1 MRPCVVDKA
10 GGSKPV
16 PSRVVRENER
26 MAKSELLLAVNQIA
40 TERNLPREVVVE
52 VLKGALA
59 TVFRRMTETA
69 STQAVEVEIDL
80 ENGQV
85 RIFTQKTVVEEVR
98 DPRVEISLEEA
109 RRIRPDVR
117 VGETLRVDVTPANFA
132 QRIAAQNV
140 RQIILQRI
148 REAER
153 EHLYRYFSEQE
164 GEIVHGVV
172 QAVTP
177 QGATVLL
184 AQGRAEAILP
194 RNQMVPGERL
204 QPHQRI
210 RAYLAEVRQTPRGPQ
225 IILSRTHKNMI
236 RRLLETEVPEI
247 YNGLVEIKAIA
258 REPGQRTKVAV
269 AATQPNIDPVGAC
282 IGQRGMRIQSLVH
295 ELGGEKI
302 DVIEWHPDPTVF
314 IAKAL
319 SPARV
324 LTVHLFEEKRSE
336 RTAQVVVPDDQ
347 LSLAIGREGLNARLA
362 ARLTGWRIDIHSL
375 TEALEQWL
383 PRVEDPELRERMGEA
398 ARLIPAMQEA
408 LARHKAQ
415 PNLTWTAEELRDA
428 RTFLEAAYQAYM
440 ARREAERARRK
451 AQKEA
456 RVEAPPAAEALE
468 PAPVAAEELPEAVAE
483 AAPSPEP
490 EPVAVQAASASEPE
504 PVVLPEPAPDAR
516 EATPE
521 PAEALSVPEALPE
534 PFGVPEP
541 EPGGVEVEVEAEA
554 VLGEDADEDEEEEER
569 RRRKKAGKAKERR
582 RVRYEVDFED
592 ETWLRRMRGG
602 RVRDWLEE

>member
-1 MRPCVVDKA
+1 
-10 GGSKPV
+10 
-16 PSRVVRENER
+16 

-40 TERNLPREVVVE
+40 SERNLPREIVLD

-59 TVFRRMTETA
+59 TVFRRMTDTSNA
-69 STQAVEVEIDL
+69 QAVDVEIDL
-80 ENGQV
+80 ESGQV
-85 RIFTQKTVVEEVR
+85 RVFTQRTVVEEVR
-98 DPRVEISLEEA
+98 DPRAEIALAEA

-117 VGETLRVDVTPANFA
+117 MGDTVRVDVTPANFM
-132 QRIAAQNV
+132 QRVAAQNV

-225 IILSRTHKNMI
+225 IILSRTHKNMV

-302 DVIEWHPDPTVF
+302 DVIEWHPDPAVF

-336 RTAQVVVPDDQ
+336 RTAQVIVPDDQ

-383 PRVEDPELRERMGEA
+383 PRVRDLNLQAWMGEA
-398 ARLIPAMQEA
+398 ARLIPAMEEA
-408 LARHKAQ
+408 LARHKSQ
-415 PNLTWTAEELRDA
+415 PHLPWSADELREA
-428 RTFLEAAYQAYM
+428 RAFLEAAYQAYL
-440 ARREAERARRK
+440 AHREAERARRK
-451 AQKEA
+451 AQKVAATEA
-456 RVEAPPAAEALE
+456 AAAPSEGLE
-468 PAPVAAEELPEAVAE
+468 PAERPPEEEIPVAAAPEGAW
-483 AAPSPEP
+483 S
-490 EPVAVQAASASEPE
+490 
-504 PVVLPEPAPDAR
+504 PAPATSDVPP
-516 EATPE
+516 EATPTPAVLE
-521 PAEALSVPEALPE
+521 PIEGRPEGEGPS
-534 PFGVPEP
+534 
-541 EPGGVEVEVEAEA
+541 EAEA
-554 VLGEDADEDEEEEER
+554 VEALLGPVEIPGETPLPPSEPVPLGVDVDEADEDEDEEEL
-569 RRRKKAGKAKERR
+569 RRRKKAGKPKERR
-582 RVRYEVDFED
+582 RVRYEIDFED

-602 RVRDWLEE
+602 RVQDWLDE

>member
-1 MRPCVVDKA
+1 
-10 GGSKPV
+10 
-16 PSRVVRENER
+16 

-40 TERNLPREVVVE
+40 ADRNLPREIVLE

-59 TVFRRMTETA
+59 TVFRRMA
-69 STQAVEVEIDL
+69 DVGSAQPVDVEIDL
-80 ENGQV
+80 ETGQV
-85 RIFTQKTVVEEVR
+85 RVFLQKTVVEKVE
-98 DPRVEISLEEA
+98 DPRREISLEEA
-109 RRIRPDVR
+109 RRIRPEAR
-117 VGETLRVDVTPANFA
+117 VGETVRVDVTPANFA

-153 EHLYRYFSEQE
+153 DFLYRYFSEQE

-184 AQGRAEAILP
+184 AQGRAEALLP

-225 IILSRTHKNMI
+225 LILSRTHKNMI

-269 AATQPNIDPVGAC
+269 AATQPNIDAVGAC

-302 DVIEWHPDPTVF
+302 DVIEWHPDPAVF

-383 PRVEDPELRERMGEA
+383 QQVEDPELQERMGEA
-398 ARLIPAMQEA
+398 ARLIPAMREA
-408 LARHKAQ
+408 LARHQAQ
-415 PNLTWTAEELRDA
+415 PGLPWSPEELREA
-428 RTFLEAAYQAYM
+428 RAFLEAAYQAYM

-451 AQKEA
+451 AQKAVQVEA
-456 RVEAPPAAEALE
+456 EAPEAPVEAPAAPSEAEPIPAAAA
-468 PAPVAAEELPEAVAE
+468 PAPEPEEAVAPMPSPSEATPEPVAQEAVEEVPGEEAAPEILPEAP
-483 AAPSPEP
+483 APEVPLPLPEP
-490 EPVAVQAASASEPE
+490 EPVAI
-504 PVVLPEPAPDAR
+504 
-516 EATPE
+516 
-521 PAEALSVPEALPE
+521 
-534 PFGVPEP
+534 
-541 EPGGVEVEVEAEA
+541 GG
-554 VLGEDADEDEEEEER
+554 DADEDEEEEEEE
-569 RRRKKAGKAKERR
+569 RRRKKAGKGRERR
-582 RVRYEVDFED
+582 RVRYEIDYED

>member
-1 MRPCVVDKA
+1 
-10 GGSKPV
+10 
-16 PSRVVRENER
+16 

-40 TERNLPREVVVE
+40 ADRNLPREIVLE

-59 TVFRRMTETA
+59 TVFRRMTDVG
-69 STQAVEVEIDL
+69 SGQAVDVEINL
-80 ENGQV
+80 ETGQIRV
-85 RIFTQKTVVEEVR
+85 FLQKTVTRVVG
-98 DPRVEISLEEA
+98 DPRHEISLEEA

-117 VGETLRVDVTPANFA
+117 EGETLRLDVTPANFA

-153 EHLYRYFSEQE
+153 DYLYRYFSEQE

-172 QAVTP
+172 RAVTP

-225 IILSRTHKNMI
+225 LILSRSHKNMI

-269 AATQPNIDPVGAC
+269 AATQPNIDAVGAC
-282 IGQRGMRIQSLVH
+282 VGQRGMRIQSLVH

-302 DVIEWHPDPTVF
+302 DVIEWHPDPAIF

-336 RTAQVVVPDDQ
+336 RTAQVVVSDEQ

-383 PRVEDPELRERMGEA
+383 PRVADPELQDRMGEA
-398 ARLIPAMQEA
+398 VHLIPAMQEA
-408 LARHKAQ
+408 LARHKSQ
-415 PNLTWTAEELRDA
+415 PGLPWSADELRDA
-428 RTFLEAAYQAYM
+428 RTFLEAAYQAHM
-440 ARREAERARRK
+440 ARREAERARRR
-451 AQKEA
+451 AQKA
-456 RVEAPPAAEALE
+456 MRVEAPEIPLEKPEPVPQETELAWAAEEAPVLE
-468 PAPVAAEELPEAVAE
+468 PAATVEL
-483 AAPSPEP
+483 APSIPETAP
-490 EPVAVQAASASEPE
+490 EPVALETVESPLSGETVLEARTEL
-504 PVVLPEPAPDAR
+504 PVPEPAR
-516 EATPE
+516 ESQMEPPIPE
-521 PAEALSVPEALPE
+521 PAQELSEA
-534 PFGVPEP
+534 PFPIFPEP
-541 EPGGVEVEVEAEA
+541 ERVTIQ
-554 VLGEDADEDEEEEER
+554 EDEEEEEAEEEEEEI
-569 RRRKKAGKAKERR
+569 RRRKKAGKGKERR
-582 RVRYEVDFED
+582 RVRYEIDYED

>member
-1 MRPCVVDKA
+1 
-10 GGSKPV
+10 
-16 PSRVVRENER
+16 

-40 TERNLPREVVVE
+40 AERNLPREVVLE

-59 TVFRRMTETA
+59 TVFRRMTDVGG
-69 STQAVEVEIDL
+69 TQAVDVEIDL

-85 RIFTQKTVVEEVR
+85 RIFLQKTVVETVK
-98 DPRVEISLEEA
+98 DPHHEISLEEA

-117 VGETLRVDVTPANFA
+117 VGETIRVDVTPANFA

-153 EHLYRYFSEQE
+153 EYLYRYFSEQE

-225 IILSRTHKNMI
+225 LILSRTHKNMI

-269 AATQPNIDPVGAC
+269 AATQPNIDAVGAC
-282 IGQRGMRIQSLVH
+282 IGQRGMRIQNLVH

-302 DVIEWHPDPTVF
+302 DVIEWHPDPAIF

-383 PRVEDPELRERMGEA
+383 PRVQDSELQERMGEA

-408 LARHKAQ
+408 LARHKSQ
-415 PNLTWTAEELRDA
+415 PGLPWSADELRDA

-451 AQKEA
+451 AQKAA
-456 RVEAPPAAEALE
+456 RVEAPEIPVEPPE
-468 PAPVAAEELPEAVAE
+468 PAPPVTEPTPAVEEVPAPEPVAAVEPAPSISAAVLEPVASEAVEMESPRGGEPHQEVQAPVEAPLPEPTREPLEV
-483 AAPSPEP
+483 PLPIPEP
-490 EPVAVQAASASEPE
+490 EPV
-504 PVVLPEPAPDAR
+504 
-516 EATPE
+516 
-521 PAEALSVPEALPE
+521 
-534 PFGVPEP
+534 GI
-541 EPGGVEVEVEAEA
+541 
-554 VLGEDADEDEEEEER
+554 GETEDEDEEEEEEEEEL
-569 RRRKKAGKAKERR
+569 RRRKKAGKGKERR
-582 RVRYEVDFED
+582 RVRYEIDYED

>member
-1 MRPCVVDKA
+1 
-10 GGSKPV
+10 
-16 PSRVVRENER
+16 

-40 TERNLPREVVVE
+40 ADRNLPREIVLE

-59 TVFRRMTETA
+59 TVFRRMTDVG
-69 STQAVEVEIDL
+69 STQAVDVEIDL
-80 ENGQV
+80 ETGQIRV
-85 RIFTQKTVVEEVR
+85 FLQKTVVERVE
-98 DPRVEISLEEA
+98 DPRHEISLEEA
-109 RRIRPDVR
+109 RRIRPDIR
-117 VGETLRVDVTPANFA
+117 VGEIIRLDVTPANFA

-140 RQIILQRI
+140 RQIVLQRI

-153 EHLYRYFSEQE
+153 DYLYRYFSEQE

-225 IILSRTHKNMI
+225 LILSRSHKNLI

-269 AATQPNIDPVGAC
+269 AATQPNIDAVGAC
-282 IGQRGMRIQSLVH
+282 IGQRGMRIQNLVH

-302 DVIEWHPDPTVF
+302 DVIEWHPDPAIF

-383 PRVEDPELRERMGEA
+383 PRVADPELQERMGEA

-408 LARHKAQ
+408 LARHKSQ
-415 PNLTWTAEELRDA
+415 PGLPWSADELRDA

-440 ARREAERARRK
+440 ARREAERARRR
-451 AQKEA
+451 AQKA
-456 RVEAPPAAEALE
+456 IRVEAPEIPVEKPEPVPQETELAWAAEEAPVLE
-468 PAPVAAEELPEAVAE
+468 PAATVEP
-483 AAPSPEP
+483 APSIPETAP
-490 EPVAVQAASASEPE
+490 EPVALETVESPLSGETVLEARTEL
-504 PVVLPEPAPDAR
+504 PVPEPAR
-516 EATPE
+516 ESQMEPPIPE
-521 PAEALSVPEALPE
+521 PAQELSEA
-534 PFGVPEP
+534 PFPIFPEP
-541 EPGGVEVEVEAEA
+541 ERVTIQ
-554 VLGEDADEDEEEEER
+554 EDEEEEEAEEEEEEI
-569 RRRKKAGKAKERR
+569 RRRKKAGKGKERR
-582 RVRYEVDFED
+582 RVRYEIDYED

>member
-1 MRPCVVDKA
+1 
-10 GGSKPV
+10 
-16 PSRVVRENER
+16 

-40 TERNLPREVVVE
+40 ADRNLPREVVLE

-59 TVFRRMTETA
+59 TVFRRMTDMGSA
-69 STQAVEVEIDL
+69 QAVDVEIDL

-85 RIFTQKTVVEEVR
+85 RVFLQKTVVEAVK
-98 DPRVEISLEEA
+98 DPRHEISLEEA
-109 RRIRPDVR
+109 RRIRPDIR
-117 VGETLRVDVTPANFA
+117 VGETIRVDVTPANFA

-153 EHLYRYFSEQE
+153 EYLYRYFSEQE

-225 IILSRTHKNMI
+225 LILSRTHKNLI

-269 AATQPNIDPVGAC
+269 AATQPNIDAVGAC
-282 IGQRGMRIQSLVH
+282 VGQRGMRIQNLVH

-302 DVIEWHPDPTVF
+302 DVIEWHPDPAIF

-383 PRVEDPELRERMGEA
+383 PRVEDPELQERMGEA
-398 ARLIPAMQEA
+398 ARLIPAMREA
-408 LARHKAQ
+408 LARHKSQ
-415 PNLTWTAEELRDA
+415 PGLPWSADELREA

-451 AQKEA
+451 AQKAA
-456 RVEAPPAAEALE
+456 RAEAPEIPLEKPE
-468 PAPVAAEELPEAVAE
+468 PAPQEAEPTQAVEEVPA
-483 AAPSPEP
+483 P
-490 EPVAVQAASASEPE
+490 EPVAAVASAPSISEVVLEPVALEAAETEIPGSEEPHPETPAPIEAPPPE
-504 PVVLPEPAPDAR
+504 PTLEALEVPLPIPEPIGIK
-516 EATPE
+516 ET
-521 PAEALSVPEALPE
+521 
-534 PFGVPEP
+534 
-541 EPGGVEVEVEAEA
+541 
-554 VLGEDADEDEEEEER
+554 EDEEDEEEEEL
-569 RRRKKAGKAKERR
+569 RRRKKAGKGKERR
-582 RVRYEVDFED
+582 RVRYEIDYED

>member
-1 MRPCVVDKA
+1 
-10 GGSKPV
+10 
-16 PSRVVRENER
+16 

-69 STQAVEVEIDL
+69 TTQAVEVEIDL

-85 RIFTQKTVVEEVR
+85 RIFTPKVVVVEVR
-98 DPRVEISLEEA
+98 DSRVEISLEEA
-109 RRIRPDVR
+109 RRIRLDVR
-117 VGETLRVDVTPANFA
+117 MGETLRVDVTPANFA

-164 GEIVHGVV
+164 GEIVHGAV

-177 QGATVLL
+177 HGATVLL

-225 IILSRTHKNMI
+225 IILSRAHKNMI

-247 YNGLVEIKAIA
+247 HNGLVEIRAIA

-302 DVIEWHPDPTVF
+302 DVIEWHPDPAVF

-324 LTVHLFEEKRSE
+324 LTVHLFDEKRSE

-375 TEALEQWL
+375 AEALEQWL

-398 ARLIPAMQEA
+398 ARLIPAMREA

-415 PNLTWTAEELRDA
+415 PGLTWTADELRDA
-428 RTFLEAAYQAYM
+428 RAFLEAAYQAYV
-440 ARREAERARRK
+440 ARREAERARRR

-456 RVEAPPAAEALE
+456 RVEAPPAAEAPQPP
-468 PAPVAAEELPEAVAE
+468 PAAVEELPEAVPAPEPEAVTVE
-483 AAPSPEP
+483 AASALEPEPVTRSEPVPDARETIPEPAEVLSVLETLP
-490 EPVAVQAASASEPE
+490 EPVAVHEPE
-504 PVVLPEPAPDAR
+504 P
-516 EATPE
+516 
-521 PAEALSVPEALPE
+521 S
-534 PFGVPEP
+534 
-541 EPGGVEVEVEAEA
+541 EVEEGIEMEVALEE
-554 VLGEDADEDEEEEER
+554 LEEDEDEEER
-569 RRRKKAGKAKERR
+569 RRRKKAGRAKERR

-592 ETWLRRMRGG
+592 EAWLRRMRGG

>member
-1 MRPCVVDKA
+1 
-10 GGSKPV
+10 
-16 PSRVVRENER
+16 

-383 PRVEDPELRERMGEA
+383 PRVEGPELRERMGEA

-468 PAPVAAEELPEAVAE
+468 PAPAAAEELPEAVAE

>member
-1 MRPCVVDKA
+1 
-10 GGSKPV
+10 
-16 PSRVVRENER
+16 

-383 PRVEDPELRERMGEA
+383 PRVEGPELRERMGEA

-468 PAPVAAEELPEAVAE
+468 PAPVATEELPEAVAE

>member
-1 MRPCVVDKA
+1 
-10 GGSKPV
+10 
-16 PSRVVRENER
+16 

-40 TERNLPREVVVE
+40 SERNLPREIVLD

-59 TVFRRMTETA
+59 TVFRRMTDTSNA
-69 STQAVEVEIDL
+69 QAVDVEIDL
-80 ENGQV
+80 ESGRV
-85 RIFTQKTVVEEVR
+85 RVFTQKTVVEEVR
-98 DPRVEISLEEA
+98 DPRAEIALAEA

-117 VGETLRVDVTPANFA
+117 VGDTLRVDVTPANFM
-132 QRIAAQNV
+132 QRVAAQNV

-194 RNQMVPGERL
+194 RTQMVPGERL

-225 IILSRTHKNMI
+225 IILSRTHKNMV

-269 AATQPNIDPVGAC
+269 VATQPNIDPVGAC

-302 DVIEWHPDPTVF
+302 DVIEWHPDPAVF

-336 RTAQVVVPDDQ
+336 RTAQVIVPDDQ

-383 PRVEDPELRERMGEA
+383 PRVRDLNLQAWMGEA
-398 ARLIPAMQEA
+398 ARLIPAMEEA
-408 LARHKAQ
+408 LARHKSQ
-415 PNLTWTAEELRDA
+415 PHLPWSADELRDA
-428 RTFLEAAYQAYM
+428 RAFLEAAYQAYL
-440 ARREAERARRK
+440 AHREAERARR
-451 AQKEA
+451 
-456 RVEAPPAAEALE
+456 
-468 PAPVAAEELPEAVAE
+468 
-483 AAPSPEP
+483 
-490 EPVAVQAASASEPE
+490 
-504 PVVLPEPAPDAR
+504 
-516 EATPE
+516 
-521 PAEALSVPEALPE
+521 
-534 PFGVPEP
+534 
-541 EPGGVEVEVEAEA
+541 
-554 VLGEDADEDEEEEER
+554 
-569 RRRKKAGKAKERR
+569 
-582 RVRYEVDFED
+582 
-592 ETWLRRMRGG
+592 
-602 RVRDWLEE
+602 

>member
-1 MRPCVVDKA
+1 
-10 GGSKPV
+10 
-16 PSRVVRENER
+16 

-40 TERNLPREVVVE
+40 AERNLPREVVLE
-52 VLKGALA
+52 VLKGAMA
-59 TVFRRMTETA
+59 TVFRRMTDVG
-69 STQAVEVEIDL
+69 STQAVDVEIDL

-85 RIFTQKTVVEEVR
+85 RIFLQKTVVETVE
-98 DPRVEISLEEA
+98 DPRREISLEEA

-117 VGETLRVDVTPANFA
+117 VGETIRVDVTPANFA

-153 EHLYRYFSEQE
+153 EFLYRYFSEQE

-225 IILSRTHKNMI
+225 LILSRTHKNLI

-269 AATQPNIDPVGAC
+269 AATQPNIDAVGAC

-302 DVIEWHPDPTVF
+302 DVIEWHPDPAIF

-383 PRVEDPELRERMGEA
+383 PRVEDAELRERMGEA

-408 LARHKAQ
+408 LARHKSQ
-415 PNLTWTAEELRDA
+415 PGLPWSADELRDA

-451 AQKEA
+451 AQKAA
-456 RVEAPPAAEALE
+456 RVEAPEIPVEKPEPVLSEAEPAEGATRRVALPEPVAAAE
-468 PAPVAAEELPEAVAE
+468 PAPSLSEAVQEPVAPEDVEVESSLGGEAPQEAPAPVEAPLPEPTLEPVE
-483 AAPSPEP
+483 VPLPIPEP
-490 EPVAVQAASASEPE
+490 EPV
-504 PVVLPEPAPDAR
+504 
-516 EATPE
+516 
-521 PAEALSVPEALPE
+521 
-534 PFGVPEP
+534 GI
-541 EPGGVEVEVEAEA
+541 
-554 VLGEDADEDEEEEER
+554 GETEDEGDEDEEEEEL
-569 RRRKKAGKAKERR
+569 RRRKKAGKGKERR
-582 RVRYEVDFED
+582 RVRYEVDYED

>member
-1 MRPCVVDKA
+1 
-10 GGSKPV
+10 
-16 PSRVVRENER
+16 

-59 TVFRRMTETA
+59 TVFRRMMETA

-324 LTVHLFEEKRSE
+324 LMVHLFEEKRSE

-468 PAPVAAEELPEAVAE
+468 PAPAAAEELPEAVAE

-554 VLGEDADEDEEEEER
+554 VLGEDADEDEEEEVEER

>member
-1 MRPCVVDKA
+1 
-10 GGSKPV
+10 
-16 PSRVVRENER
+16 

-324 LTVHLFEEKRSE
+324 LMVHLFEEKRSE

-468 PAPVAAEELPEAVAE
+468 PAPAAAEELPEAVAE

>member
-1 MRPCVVDKA
+1 
-10 GGSKPV
+10 
-16 PSRVVRENER
+16 

-40 TERNLPREVVVE
+40 SERNLPREIVLD

-59 TVFRRMTETA
+59 TVFRRMTDTSNA
-69 STQAVEVEIDL
+69 QAVDVEIDL
-80 ENGQV
+80 ESGQV
-85 RIFTQKTVVEEVR
+85 RVFTQKTVVEEVR
-98 DPRVEISLEEA
+98 DPRAEIALAEA

-117 VGETLRVDVTPANFA
+117 MGDTVRVDVTPANFM
-132 QRIAAQNV
+132 QRVAAQNV

-225 IILSRTHKNMI
+225 IILSRTHKNMV

-302 DVIEWHPDPTVF
+302 DVIEWHPDPAVF

-336 RTAQVVVPDDQ
+336 RTAQVIVPDDQ

-383 PRVEDPELRERMGEA
+383 PRVRDLNLQAWMGEA
-398 ARLIPAMQEA
+398 ARLIPAMEEA
-408 LARHKAQ
+408 LARHKSQ
-415 PNLTWTAEELRDA
+415 PHLPWSADELREA
-428 RTFLEAAYQAYM
+428 RAFLEAAYQAYL
-440 ARREAERARRK
+440 AHREAERARRK
-451 AQKEA
+451 AQKVAATEA
-456 RVEAPPAAEALE
+456 AAAPSEGLE
-468 PAPVAAEELPEAVAE
+468 PAERPPEEEIPVAAAPEGAW
-483 AAPSPEP
+483 S
-490 EPVAVQAASASEPE
+490 
-504 PVVLPEPAPDAR
+504 PAPATSDVPP
-516 EATPE
+516 EATPTPAVLE
-521 PAEALSVPEALPE
+521 PIEGRPEGEGPS
-534 PFGVPEP
+534 
-541 EPGGVEVEVEAEA
+541 EAEA
-554 VLGEDADEDEEEEER
+554 VEALLGPVEIPGETPLPPSEPVPLGVDVDEADEDEDEEEL
-569 RRRKKAGKAKERR
+569 RRRKKAGKPKERR
-582 RVRYEVDFED
+582 RVRYEIDFED

-602 RVRDWLEE
+602 RVQDWLDE

>member
-1 MRPCVVDKA
+1 
-10 GGSKPV
+10 
-16 PSRVVRENER
+16 

-40 TERNLPREVVVE
+40 ADRNLPREVVLE

-59 TVFRRMTETA
+59 TVFRRMTDVGNA
-69 STQAVEVEIDL
+69 QAVDVDIDL
-80 ENGQV
+80 ETGQIRV
-85 RIFTQKTVVEEVR
+85 FLQKTVVETVE
-98 DPRVEISLEEA
+98 DPRHEISLEEA

-117 VGETLRVDVTPANFA
+117 VGETVRVDVTPANFA

-140 RQIILQRI
+140 RQIVMQRI

-153 EHLYRYFSEQE
+153 DYLYRYFSEQE

-225 IILSRTHKNMI
+225 LILSRTHKNLI

-269 AATQPNIDPVGAC
+269 AATQPNIDAVGAC
-282 IGQRGMRIQSLVH
+282 IGQRGMRIQNLVH

-302 DVIEWHPDPTVF
+302 DVIEWHPDPAVF

-383 PRVEDPELRERMGEA
+383 PRVEDPELQERMGEA
-398 ARLIPAMQEA
+398 VRLIPAMREA

-415 PNLTWTAEELRDA
+415 PGLPWSAEELRDA
-428 RTFLEAAYQAYM
+428 RAFLEAAYQAFM

-451 AQKEA
+451 AQKARLEA
-456 RVEAPPAAEALE
+456 PEAVEAVEVAEPEAVPAEAEPAPAEKEAPALE
-468 PAPVAAEELPEAVAE
+468 PALAASEAAGEAAVEAAAPVAPEEIPVPEPAQEAVEPALSMPE
-483 AAPSPEP
+483 PVAVEP
-490 EPVAVQAASASEPE
+490 EPVAVEGDE
-504 PVVLPEPAPDAR
+504 
-516 EATPE
+516 
-521 PAEALSVPEALPE
+521 
-534 PFGVPEP
+534 
-541 EPGGVEVEVEAEA
+541 
-554 VLGEDADEDEEEEER
+554 EDEEEEEL
-569 RRRKKAGKAKERR
+569 RRRKKAGKGKERR
-582 RVRYEVDFED
+582 RVRYEIDYED

>member
-1 MRPCVVDKA
+1 
-10 GGSKPV
+10 
-16 PSRVVRENER
+16 

-225 IILSRTHKNMI
+225 IILSRT
-236 RRLLETEVPEI
+236 T
-247 YNGLVEIKAIA
+247 
-258 REPGQRTKVAV
+258 RT
-269 AATQPNIDPVGAC
+269 
-282 IGQRGMRIQSLVH
+282 
-295 ELGGEKI
+295 
-302 DVIEWHPDPTVF
+302 
-314 IAKAL
+314 
-319 SPARV
+319 
-324 LTVHLFEEKRSE
+324 
-336 RTAQVVVPDDQ
+336 
-347 LSLAIGREGLNARLA
+347 
-362 ARLTGWRIDIHSL
+362 
-375 TEALEQWL
+375 
-383 PRVEDPELRERMGEA
+383 
-398 ARLIPAMQEA
+398 
-408 LARHKAQ
+408 
-415 PNLTWTAEELRDA
+415 
-428 RTFLEAAYQAYM
+428 
-440 ARREAERARRK
+440 
-451 AQKEA
+451 
-456 RVEAPPAAEALE
+456 
-468 PAPVAAEELPEAVAE
+468 
-483 AAPSPEP
+483 
-490 EPVAVQAASASEPE
+490 
-504 PVVLPEPAPDAR
+504 
-516 EATPE
+516 
-521 PAEALSVPEALPE
+521 
-534 PFGVPEP
+534 
-541 EPGGVEVEVEAEA
+541 
-554 VLGEDADEDEEEEER
+554 
-569 RRRKKAGKAKERR
+569 
-582 RVRYEVDFED
+582 
-592 ETWLRRMRGG
+592 
-602 RVRDWLEE
+602 

>member
-1 MRPCVVDKA
+1 
-10 GGSKPV
+10 
-16 PSRVVRENER
+16 

-40 TERNLPREVVVE
+40 ADRNLPREIVLE

-59 TVFRRMTETA
+59 TVFRRMTDVG
-69 STQAVEVEIDL
+69 STQAVDVEIDL
-80 ENGQV
+80 ETGQIRV
-85 RIFTQKTVVEEVR
+85 FLQKTVVERVE
-98 DPRVEISLEEA
+98 DPRHEISLEEA
-109 RRIRPDVR
+109 RRIRPDIR
-117 VGETLRVDVTPANFA
+117 VGEIIRLDVTPANFA

-140 RQIILQRI
+140 RQIVLQRI

-153 EHLYRYFSEQE
+153 DYLYRYFSEQE

-225 IILSRTHKNMI
+225 LILSRSHKNLI

-269 AATQPNIDPVGAC
+269 AATQPNIDAVGAC
-282 IGQRGMRIQSLVH
+282 IGQRGMRIQNLVH

-302 DVIEWHPDPTVF
+302 DVIEWHPDPAIF

-383 PRVEDPELRERMGEA
+383 PRVADPELQERMGEA

-408 LARHKAQ
+408 LARHKSQ
-415 PNLTWTAEELRDA
+415 PGLPWSADELRDA

-440 ARREAERARRK
+440 ARREAERARRR
-451 AQKEA
+451 AQKA
-456 RVEAPPAAEALE
+456 IRVEAPEIPLEKPEPVPQETELAWAAEEAPVLE
-468 PAPVAAEELPEAVAE
+468 PAATVEL
-483 AAPSPEP
+483 APSIPETAP
-490 EPVAVQAASASEPE
+490 EPVALETVESPLSGETVLEARTEL
-504 PVVLPEPAPDAR
+504 PVPEPAR
-516 EATPE
+516 ESQMEPPIPE
-521 PAEALSVPEALPE
+521 PAQELSEA
-534 PFGVPEP
+534 PFPIFPEP
-541 EPGGVEVEVEAEA
+541 ERVTIQ
-554 VLGEDADEDEEEEER
+554 EDEEEEEAEEEEEEI
-569 RRRKKAGKAKERR
+569 RRRKKAGKGKERR
-582 RVRYEVDFED
+582 RVRYEIDYED

>member
-1 MRPCVVDKA
+1 MP
-10 GGSKPV
+10 
-16 PSRVVRENER
+16 
-26 MAKSELLLAVNQIA
+26 KSELLLAVNQIA
-40 TERNLPREVVVE
+40 ADRNLPREIVLD

-59 TVFRRMTETA
+59 TVFRRMTETGSA
-69 STQAVEVEIDL
+69 QPVDVEIDL
-80 ENGQV
+80 DTGQI
-85 RIFTQKTVVEEVR
+85 RIFMEKTVVEKVA
-98 DPRVEISLEEA
+98 DPRHEISLEEA

-117 VGETLRVDVTPANFA
+117 VGETIRVDVTPANFA

-153 EHLYRYFSEQE
+153 EYLYRYFSEQE

-225 IILSRTHKNMI
+225 LILSRTHKNMI

-269 AATQPNIDPVGAC
+269 AATQPNIDAVGAC
-282 IGQRGMRIQSLVH
+282 VGQRGMRIQNLVH

-302 DVIEWHPDPTVF
+302 DVIEWHPDPAVF

-383 PRVEDPELRERMGEA
+383 PRVEDPELQALMGEA
-398 ARLIPAMQEA
+398 ARLIPVMREA
-408 LARHKAQ
+408 LARHQNQ
-415 PNLTWTAEELRDA
+415 PGLPWSADELRDA
-428 RTFLEAAYQAYM
+428 RAFLEAAYQAYM

-451 AQKEA
+451 AQKEKAAQVESPVVPAEKPEPVSQEAQPVQVMEEEPEEA
-456 RVEAPPAAEALE
+456 RM
-468 PAPVAAEELPEAVAE
+468 AV
-483 AAPSPEP
+483 P
-490 EPVAVQAASASEPE
+490 EPVAMVEPPTSMPEAAPEAAERPTDEEAALSAPAEPTPVEAPVPEFAPELPESAFPIPE
-504 PVVLPEPAPDAR
+504 PVGIE
-516 EATPE
+516 
-521 PAEALSVPEALPE
+521 
-534 PFGVPEP
+534 
-541 EPGGVEVEVEAEA
+541 
-554 VLGEDADEDEEEEER
+554 EDEEDEDEEDEEEL

-582 RVRYEVDFED
+582 RVRYEIDYED

>member
-1 MRPCVVDKA
+1 
-10 GGSKPV
+10 
-16 PSRVVRENER
+16 

-40 TERNLPREVVVE
+40 AERNLPREVVLE
-52 VLKGALA
+52 VLKGAMA
-59 TVFRRMTETA
+59 TVFRRMTDVG
-69 STQAVEVEIDL
+69 STQAVDVEIDL

-85 RIFTQKTVVEEVR
+85 RIFLQKTVVETVE
-98 DPRVEISLEEA
+98 DPRREISLEEA

-117 VGETLRVDVTPANFA
+117 VGETIRVDVTPANFA

-153 EHLYRYFSEQE
+153 EFLYRYFSEQE

-225 IILSRTHKNMI
+225 LILSRTHKNLI

-269 AATQPNIDPVGAC
+269 AATQPNIDAVGAC

-302 DVIEWHPDPTVF
+302 DVIEWHPDPAIF

-383 PRVEDPELRERMGEA
+383 PRVEDAELRERMGEA

-408 LARHKAQ
+408 LARHKSQ
-415 PNLTWTAEELRDA
+415 PGLPWSADELRDA

-451 AQKEA
+451 AQKAA
-456 RVEAPPAAEALE
+456 RVEAPEIPVEKPEPVLSEAEPAEGATRRVALPEPVAAAE
-468 PAPVAAEELPEAVAE
+468 PAPSLSEAVQEPVALEDVEVESSLGGEAPQEAPAPVEAPLPEPTLEPVE
-483 AAPSPEP
+483 VPLPIPEP
-490 EPVAVQAASASEPE
+490 EPV
-504 PVVLPEPAPDAR
+504 
-516 EATPE
+516 
-521 PAEALSVPEALPE
+521 
-534 PFGVPEP
+534 GI
-541 EPGGVEVEVEAEA
+541 
-554 VLGEDADEDEEEEER
+554 GETEDEGDEDEEEEEL
-569 RRRKKAGKAKERR
+569 RRRKKAGKGKERR
-582 RVRYEVDFED
+582 RVRYEVDYED

>member
-1 MRPCVVDKA
+1 
-10 GGSKPV
+10 
-16 PSRVVRENER
+16 

-40 TERNLPREVVVE
+40 SERNLPREIVLD

-59 TVFRRMTETA
+59 TVFRRMTDTSNA
-69 STQAVEVEIDL
+69 QAVDVEIDL
-80 ENGQV
+80 ESGRV
-85 RIFTQKTVVEEVR
+85 RVFTQKTVVEEVR
-98 DPRVEISLEEA
+98 DPRAEIALAEA

-117 VGETLRVDVTPANFA
+117 VGDTLRVDVTPANFM
-132 QRIAAQNV
+132 QRVAAQNV

-225 IILSRTHKNMI
+225 IILSRTHKNMV

-269 AATQPNIDPVGAC
+269 VATQPNIDPVGAC

-302 DVIEWHPDPTVF
+302 DVIEWHPDPAVF

-336 RTAQVVVPDDQ
+336 RTAQVIVPDDQ

-383 PRVEDPELRERMGEA
+383 PRVRDLNLQAWMGEA
-398 ARLIPAMQEA
+398 ARLIPAMEEA
-408 LARHKAQ
+408 LARHKSQ
-415 PNLTWTAEELRDA
+415 PHLPWSADELRDA
-428 RTFLEAAYQAYM
+428 RAFLEAAYQAYL
-440 ARREAERARRK
+440 AHREAERARRK
-451 AQKEA
+451 AQK
-456 RVEAPPAAEALE
+456 
-468 PAPVAAEELPEAVAE
+468 VAATETAAV
-483 AAPSPEP
+483 PSEG
-490 EPVAVQAASASEPE
+490 
-504 PVVLPEPAPDAR
+504 L
-516 EATPE
+516 E
-521 PAEALSVPEALPE
+521 PAEAPTERPPEEEIPVAVAPEETWSPAPATSDVPPEATPTPAVLEPIEGRPE
-534 PFGVPEP
+534 GEGPS
-541 EPGGVEVEVEAEA
+541 EAEA
-554 VLGEDADEDEEEEER
+554 VEALLEPAEMPAEGLLPPSEPVPLGVDVDETDEDEEEL
-569 RRRKKAGKAKERR
+569 RRRKKAGKPKERR
-582 RVRYEVDFED
+582 RVRYEIDFED

-602 RVRDWLEE
+602 RVQDWLDE

>member
-1 MRPCVVDKA
+1 
-10 GGSKPV
+10 
-16 PSRVVRENER
+16 

-40 TERNLPREVVVE
+40 ADRNLPREIVLE

-59 TVFRRMTETA
+59 TVFRRMTDVG
-69 STQAVEVEIDL
+69 STQAVDVEIDL
-80 ENGQV
+80 ETGQIRV
-85 RIFTQKTVVEEVR
+85 FLQKTVVERVE
-98 DPRVEISLEEA
+98 DPRHEISLEEA
-109 RRIRPDVR
+109 RRIRPDIR
-117 VGETLRVDVTPANFA
+117 VGEIIRLDVTPANFA

-140 RQIILQRI
+140 RQIVLQRI

-153 EHLYRYFSEQE
+153 DYLYRYFSEQE

-225 IILSRTHKNMI
+225 LILSRSHKNLI

-269 AATQPNIDPVGAC
+269 AATQPNIDAVGAC
-282 IGQRGMRIQSLVH
+282 IGQRGMRIQNLVH

-302 DVIEWHPDPTVF
+302 DVIEWHPDPAIF

-383 PRVEDPELRERMGEA
+383 PRVADPELQERMGEA

-408 LARHKAQ
+408 LARHKSQ
-415 PNLTWTAEELRDA
+415 PGLPWSADELRDA

-440 ARREAERARRK
+440 ARREAERARRR
-451 AQKEA
+451 AQKA
-456 RVEAPPAAEALE
+456 IRVEAPEIPLEKPEPVPQETELAWAAEEAPVLE
-468 PAPVAAEELPEAVAE
+468 PAATVEL
-483 AAPSPEP
+483 APSIPETAP
-490 EPVAVQAASASEPE
+490 EPVALETVESPLSGETVLEARTEL
-504 PVVLPEPAPDAR
+504 PVPEPAR
-516 EATPE
+516 ESQMEPPIPE
-521 PAEALSVPEALPE
+521 PAQELSEA
-534 PFGVPEP
+534 PFPIFPEP
-541 EPGGVEVEVEAEA
+541 ERVTIQ
-554 VLGEDADEDEEEEER
+554 EDEEEEEAEEEEEEI
-569 RRRKKAGKAKERR
+569 RRRKKAGKGKERR
-582 RVRYEVDFED
+582 RVR
-592 ETWLRRMRGG
+592 
-602 RVRDWLEE
+602 

>member
-1 MRPCVVDKA
+1 M
-10 GGSKPV
+10 
-16 PSRVVRENER
+16 VREKER

-69 STQAVEVEIDL
+69 TTQAVEVEIDL

-85 RIFTQKTVVEEVR
+85 RIFTPKVVVVEVR
-98 DPRVEISLEEA
+98 DSRVEISLEEA
-109 RRIRPDVR
+109 RRIRLDVR
-117 VGETLRVDVTPANFA
+117 MGETLRVDVTPANFA

-164 GEIVHGVV
+164 GEIVHGAV

-177 QGATVLL
+177 HGATVLL

-225 IILSRTHKNMI
+225 IILSRAHKNMI

-247 YNGLVEIKAIA
+247 HNGLVEIRAIA

-302 DVIEWHPDPTVF
+302 DVIEWHPDPAVF

-324 LTVHLFEEKRSE
+324 LTVHLFDEKRSE

-375 TEALEQWL
+375 AEALEQWL

-398 ARLIPAMQEA
+398 ARLIPAMREA

-415 PNLTWTAEELRDA
+415 PGLTWTADELRDA
-428 RTFLEAAYQAYM
+428 RAFLEAAYQAYV
-440 ARREAERARRK
+440 ARREAERARRR

-456 RVEAPPAAEALE
+456 RVEAPPAAEAPQPP
-468 PAPVAAEELPEAVAE
+468 PAAVEELPEAVPAPEPEAVTVE
-483 AAPSPEP
+483 AASALEPEPVTRSEPVPDARETIPEPAEVLSVLETLP
-490 EPVAVQAASASEPE
+490 EPVAVHEPE
-504 PVVLPEPAPDAR
+504 P
-516 EATPE
+516 
-521 PAEALSVPEALPE
+521 S
-534 PFGVPEP
+534 
-541 EPGGVEVEVEAEA
+541 EVEEGIEMEVALEE
-554 VLGEDADEDEEEEER
+554 LEEDEDEEER
-569 RRRKKAGKAKERR
+569 RRRKKAGRAKERR

-592 ETWLRRMRGG
+592 EAWLRRMRGG

>member
-1 MRPCVVDKA
+1 
-10 GGSKPV
+10 
-16 PSRVVRENER
+16 

-69 STQAVEVEIDL
+69 TTQAVEVEIDL

-85 RIFTQKTVVEEVR
+85 RIFTPKVVVVEVR
-98 DPRVEISLEEA
+98 DSRVEISLEEA
-109 RRIRPDVR
+109 RRIRLDVR
-117 VGETLRVDVTPANFA
+117 MGETLRVDVTPANFA

-164 GEIVHGVV
+164 GEIVHGAV

-177 QGATVLL
+177 HGATVLL

-225 IILSRTHKNMI
+225 IILSRAHKNMI

-247 YNGLVEIKAIA
+247 HNGLVEIRAIA

-302 DVIEWHPDPTVF
+302 DVIEWHPDPAVF

-324 LTVHLFEEKRSE
+324 LTVHLFDEKRSE

-375 TEALEQWL
+375 AEALEQWL

-398 ARLIPAMQEA
+398 ARLIPAMREA

-415 PNLTWTAEELRDA
+415 PGLTWTADELRDA
-428 RTFLEAAYQAYM
+428 RAFLEAAYQAYV
-440 ARREAERARRK
+440 ARREAERARRR

-456 RVEAPPAAEALE
+456 RVEAPPAAEAPQPP
-468 PAPVAAEELPEAVAE
+468 PAAVEELPEAVPA
-483 AAPSPEP
+483 PEP
-490 EPVAVQAASASEPE
+490 EPVTVEAASALEPE
-504 PVVLPEPAPDAR
+504 PVTRSEPVPDAR
-516 EATPE
+516 ETIPE
-521 PAEALSVPEALPE
+521 PAEVLSVLETLPE
-534 PFGVPEP
+534 PVAVHEP
-541 EPGGVEVEVEAEA
+541 EPSEVEEGIEMEVALEE
-554 VLGEDADEDEEEEER
+554 LEEDEDEEER
-569 RRRKKAGKAKERR
+569 RRRKKAGRAKERR

-592 ETWLRRMRGG
+592 EAWLRRMRGG

>member
-1 MRPCVVDKA
+1 
-10 GGSKPV
+10 
-16 PSRVVRENER
+16 

-40 TERNLPREVVVE
+40 ADRSLPREVVLE

-59 TVFRRMTETA
+59 TVFRRMTDVGNA
-69 STQAVEVEIDL
+69 QAVDVDIDL
-80 ENGQV
+80 ETGQIRV
-85 RIFTQKTVVEEVR
+85 FLQKTVVETVG
-98 DPRVEISLEEA
+98 DPRHEISLEEA

-117 VGETLRVDVTPANFA
+117 VGETVRVDVTPANFA

-140 RQIILQRI
+140 RQIVLQRI

-153 EHLYRYFSEQE
+153 DYLYRYFSEQE

-225 IILSRTHKNMI
+225 LILSRTHKNLI

-269 AATQPNIDPVGAC
+269 AATQPNIDAVGAC
-282 IGQRGMRIQSLVH
+282 IGQRGMRIQNLVH

-302 DVIEWHPDPTVF
+302 DVIEWHPDPAVF

-383 PRVEDPELRERMGEA
+383 PRVEDPELQERMGEA
-398 ARLIPAMQEA
+398 ARLIPAMREA

-415 PNLTWTAEELRDA
+415 PGLPWSAEELRDA
-428 RTFLEAAYQAYM
+428 RAFLEAAYQAFV

-451 AQKEA
+451 AQKARLEA
-456 RVEAPPAAEALE
+456 PEAVEAVEAAEPEAVPAEVEPAPAEMEAPALE
-468 PAPVAAEELPEAVAE
+468 PALAASEAASEAAVETAAPAAPEEIPVPEPALEAVEPALAMPEPVAV
-483 AAPSPEP
+483 EP
-490 EPVAVQAASASEPE
+490 EPVAVE
-504 PVVLPEPAPDAR
+504 
-516 EATPE
+516 
-521 PAEALSVPEALPE
+521 
-534 PFGVPEP
+534 
-541 EPGGVEVEVEAEA
+541 
-554 VLGEDADEDEEEEER
+554 EDEEDEEEEL
-569 RRRKKAGKAKERR
+569 RRRKKAGKGKERR
-582 RVRYEVDFED
+582 RVRYEIDYED

>member
-1 MRPCVVDKA
+1 
-10 GGSKPV
+10 
-16 PSRVVRENER
+16 

-85 RIFTQKTVVEEVR
+85 RIFTRKTVVEEVR
-98 DPRVEISLEEA
+98 DPRTEISLEEA
-109 RRIRPDVR
+109 RRIRPDVQ

-302 DVIEWHPDPTVF
+302 DVIEWHPDPAVF

-383 PRVEDPELRERMGEA
+383 SRVEDPELQERMGEA

-451 AQKEA
+451 AHKEA

-468 PAPVAAEELPEAVAE
+468 PAPAAAEELPEAVAE

-490 EPVAVQAASASEPE
+490 EPVAVQAASALEPE
-504 PVVLPEPAPDAR
+504 SVVLPEPAPDAR
-516 EATPE
+516 EATLE

-534 PFGVPEP
+534 PFEVPEP
-541 EPGGVEVEVEAEA
+541 EPGEVETEIETGA
-554 VLGEDADEDEEEEER
+554 VLGEDEDEDEEEEER

>member
-1 MRPCVVDKA
+1 
-10 GGSKPV
+10 
-16 PSRVVRENER
+16 

-59 TVFRRMTETA
+59 TVFRRMMETA

-324 LTVHLFEEKRSE
+324 LMVHLFEEKRSE

-468 PAPVAAEELPEAVAE
+468 PAPAAAEELPEAVAE

-541 EPGGVEVEVEAEA
+541 EPGGVEAEVEAEA
-554 VLGEDADEDEEEEER
+554 VLGEDADEDEEEEEEER

>member
-1 MRPCVVDKA
+1 
-10 GGSKPV
+10 
-16 PSRVVRENER
+16 

-408 LARHKAQ
+408 LVRHKAQ

-468 PAPVAAEELPEAVAE
+468 PAPAAAEELPEAVAE

>member
-1 MRPCVVDKA
+1 
-10 GGSKPV
+10 
-16 PSRVVRENER
+16 

-40 TERNLPREVVVE
+40 ADRNLPREVVLD

-59 TVFRRMTETA
+59 TVFRRMTDVG
-69 STQAVEVEIDL
+69 STQAVDVEIDL
-80 ENGQV
+80 ESGQIRV
-85 RIFTQKTVVEEVR
+85 FLQKTVVETVG
-98 DPRVEISLEEA
+98 DPRHEISLEEA

-117 VGETLRVDVTPANFA
+117 VGETIRLDVTPANFA

-140 RQIILQRI
+140 RQIVLQRI

-153 EHLYRYFSEQE
+153 DYLYRYFSEQE

-225 IILSRTHKNMI
+225 LILSRTHKNLI

-269 AATQPNIDPVGAC
+269 AATQPNIDAVGAC
-282 IGQRGMRIQSLVH
+282 IGQRGMRIQNLVH

-302 DVIEWHPDPTVF
+302 DVIEWHPDPAIF

-383 PRVEDPELRERMGEA
+383 PRVEDPELQERMGEA
-398 ARLIPAMQEA
+398 ARLIPAMREA
-408 LARHKAQ
+408 LARHKSQ
-415 PNLTWTAEELRDA
+415 PGLPWSADELRDA

-451 AQKEA
+451 AQK
-456 RVEAPPAAEALE
+456 AAQVEALE
-468 PAPVAAEELPEAVAE
+468 VPVEKPEPAPQPAEPARVAEEAPIPEPVATAEPAPSTQEAVPEPLALE
-483 AAPSPEP
+483 GRESPLSEETAREVEGEIPVPEPALEPLEVSFPIPEP
-490 EPVAVQAASASEPE
+490 EPVEIE
-504 PVVLPEPAPDAR
+504 
-516 EATPE
+516 
-521 PAEALSVPEALPE
+521 
-534 PFGVPEP
+534 G
-541 EPGGVEVEVEAEA
+541 
-554 VLGEDADEDEEEEER
+554 DEDEEEEEEEEEL
-569 RRRKKAGKAKERR
+569 RRRKKAGKGKERR
-582 RVRYEVDFED
+582 RVRYEIDYED

>member
-1 MRPCVVDKA
+1 
-10 GGSKPV
+10 
-16 PSRVVRENER
+16 

-98 DPRVEISLEEA
+98 DPRTEISLEEA

-302 DVIEWHPDPTVF
+302 DVIEWHPDPAVF

-408 LARHKAQ
+408 LARHQAQ

-468 PAPVAAEELPEAVAE
+468 PAPAAAEELPEAVAE
-483 AAPSPEP
+483 AAPSPEL
-490 EPVAVQAASASEPE
+490 EPVEVQAASALEPE
-504 PVVLPEPAPDAR
+504 SVVLPEPAPDAR

-541 EPGGVEVEVEAEA
+541 EPGEVEMEIETEA
-554 VLGEDADEDEEEEER
+554 VLGEDEDEEDEEEEEER

>member
-1 MRPCVVDKA
+1 
-10 GGSKPV
+10 
-16 PSRVVRENER
+16 

-59 TVFRRMTETA
+59 TVFRRMMETA

-324 LTVHLFEEKRSE
+324 LMVHLFEEKRSE

-398 ARLIPAMQEA
+398 ARLIPTMQEA

-468 PAPVAAEELPEAVAE
+468 PAPAAAEELPEAVAE

-554 VLGEDADEDEEEEER
+554 VLGEDADEDEEEEEEER

>member
-1 MRPCVVDKA
+1 
-10 GGSKPV
+10 
-16 PSRVVRENER
+16 
-26 MAKSELLLAVNQIA
+26 
-40 TERNLPREVVVE
+40 
-52 VLKGALA
+52 
-59 TVFRRMTETA
+59 MTETA
-69 STQAVEVEIDL
+69 TTQAVEVEIDL

-85 RIFTQKTVVEEVR
+85 RIFTPKVVVVEVR
-98 DPRVEISLEEA
+98 DSRVEISLEEA
-109 RRIRPDVR
+109 RRIRLDVR
-117 VGETLRVDVTPANFA
+117 MGETLRVDVTPANFA

-164 GEIVHGVV
+164 GEIVHGAV

-177 QGATVLL
+177 HGATVLL

-225 IILSRTHKNMI
+225 IILSRAHKNMI

-247 YNGLVEIKAIA
+247 HNGLVEIRAIA

-302 DVIEWHPDPTVF
+302 DVIEWHPDPAVF

-324 LTVHLFEEKRSE
+324 LTVHLFDEKRSE

-375 TEALEQWL
+375 AEALEQWL

-398 ARLIPAMQEA
+398 ARLIPAMREA

-415 PNLTWTAEELRDA
+415 PGLTWTADELRDA
-428 RTFLEAAYQAYM
+428 RAFLEAAYQAYV
-440 ARREAERARRK
+440 ARREAERARRR

-456 RVEAPPAAEALE
+456 RVEAPPAAEAPQPP
-468 PAPVAAEELPEAVAE
+468 PAAVEELPEAVPA
-483 AAPSPEP
+483 PEP
-490 EPVAVQAASASEPE
+490 EPVTVEAASALEPE
-504 PVVLPEPAPDAR
+504 PVTRSEPVPDAR
-516 EATPE
+516 ETIPE
-521 PAEALSVPEALPE
+521 PAEVLSVLETLPE
-534 PFGVPEP
+534 PVAVHEP
-541 EPGGVEVEVEAEA
+541 EPSEVEEGIEMEVALEE
-554 VLGEDADEDEEEEER
+554 LEEDVDDEER
-569 RRRKKAGKAKERR
+569 RRRKKAGRVKERR

-592 ETWLRRMRGG
+592 EAWLRRMRGG

>member
-1 MRPCVVDKA
+1 
-10 GGSKPV
+10 
-16 PSRVVRENER
+16 

-40 TERNLPREVVVE
+40 ADRNLPREVVLE

-59 TVFRRMTETA
+59 TVFRRMTDVG
-69 STQAVEVEIDL
+69 STQAVDVEIDL
-80 ENGQV
+80 ETGQV
-85 RIFTQKTVVEEVR
+85 RVFLQKTVVETVE
-98 DPRVEISLEEA
+98 DPRHEISLEEA

-117 VGETLRVDVTPANFA
+117 VGETIRLDVTPANFA

-153 EHLYRYFSEQE
+153 DYLYRYFSEQE

-172 QAVTP
+172 QAITP
-177 QGATVLL
+177 HGATVLL

-194 RNQMVPGERL
+194 RNQMMPGEKL

-210 RAYLAEVRQTPRGPQ
+210 RAYLAEVRQTPRGPEL
-225 IILSRTHKNMI
+225 ILSRTHKNLI

-247 YNGLVEIKAIA
+247 YNGLVEIKGIA

-269 AATQPNIDPVGAC
+269 AATQPNIDAVGAC
-282 IGQRGMRIQSLVH
+282 IGQRGMRIQNLVH

-302 DVIEWHPDPTVF
+302 DVIEWHPDPAVF

-324 LTVHLFEEKRSE
+324 LTVHLFEEKRSD

-383 PRVEDPELRERMGEA
+383 PRVEDPELQERMGA
-398 ARLIPAMQEA
+398 AAQLIPVMREA

-415 PNLTWTAEELRDA
+415 AGLPWSAEELRDA
-428 RTFLEAAYQAYM
+428 KAFLEAAYQAYM

-451 AQKEA
+451 ARKEA
-456 RVEAPPAAEALE
+456 RVEAPEVPAEVTEKTAEKAPVPMEAEPIRVEIAASIPESTLEAEPIAEHPEPALE
-468 PAPVAAEELPEAVAE
+468 LTAHEPIPTPAEEEVAAMEGQEGLH
-483 AAPSPEP
+483 PEP
-490 EPVAVQAASASEPE
+490 EMEFPEPSLPMPE
-504 PVVLPEPAPDAR
+504 PVIPEH
-516 EATPE
+516 E
-521 PAEALSVPEALPE
+521 PVD
-534 PFGVPEP
+534 V
-541 EPGGVEVEVEAEA
+541 
-554 VLGEDADEDEEEEER
+554 GEDEEDDEEEEEL
-569 RRRKKAGKAKERR
+569 RRRKKAGKGKERR
-582 RVRYEVDFED
+582 RVRYEIDYED
-592 ETWLRRMRGG
+592 ETWLRRMRGS

>member
-1 MRPCVVDKA
+1 
-10 GGSKPV
+10 
-16 PSRVVRENER
+16 

-468 PAPVAAEELPEAVAE
+468 PAPAVAEELPEAVAE

>member
-1 MRPCVVDKA
+1 
-10 GGSKPV
+10 
-16 PSRVVRENER
+16 

-40 TERNLPREVVVE
+40 SERNLPREIVLD

-59 TVFRRMTETA
+59 TVFRRMTDTSNA
-69 STQAVEVEIDL
+69 QAVDVEIDL
-80 ENGQV
+80 ESGQV
-85 RIFTQKTVVEEVR
+85 RVFTQKTVVEEVR
-98 DPRVEISLEEA
+98 DPRAEIALAEA

-117 VGETLRVDVTPANFA
+117 MGDTVRVDVTPANFM
-132 QRIAAQNV
+132 QRVAAQNV

-225 IILSRTHKNMI
+225 IILSRTHKNMV

-302 DVIEWHPDPTVF
+302 DVIEWHPDPAVF

-336 RTAQVVVPDDQ
+336 RTAQVIVPDDQ

-383 PRVEDPELRERMGEA
+383 PRVRDLNLQAWMGEA
-398 ARLIPAMQEA
+398 ARLIPAMEEA
-408 LARHKAQ
+408 LARHKSQ
-415 PNLTWTAEELRDA
+415 PHLPWSADELREA
-428 RTFLEAAYQAYM
+428 RAFLEAAYQAYL
-440 ARREAERARRK
+440 AHREAERARRK
-451 AQKEA
+451 AQKVAATEA
-456 RVEAPPAAEALE
+456 AAAPSEGLE
-468 PAPVAAEELPEAVAE
+468 PAERPPEEEIPVAAAPEGAR
-483 AAPSPEP
+483 S
-490 EPVAVQAASASEPE
+490 
-504 PVVLPEPAPDAR
+504 PAPATSDVPP
-516 EATPE
+516 EATPTPAVLE
-521 PAEALSVPEALPE
+521 PIEGRPEGEGPS
-534 PFGVPEP
+534 
-541 EPGGVEVEVEAEA
+541 EAEA
-554 VLGEDADEDEEEEER
+554 VEALLGPVEIPGETPLPPSEPVPLGVDVDEADEDEDEEEL
-569 RRRKKAGKAKERR
+569 RRRKKAGKPKERR
-582 RVRYEVDFED
+582 RVRYEIDFED

-602 RVRDWLEE
+602 RVQDWLDE

>member
-1 MRPCVVDKA
+1 
-10 GGSKPV
+10 
-16 PSRVVRENER
+16 

-40 TERNLPREVVVE
+40 ADRNLPREIVLE

-59 TVFRRMTETA
+59 TVFRRMTDVG
-69 STQAVEVEIDL
+69 STQAVDVEIDL
-80 ENGQV
+80 ETGQIRV
-85 RIFTQKTVVEEVR
+85 FLQKTVVEVVE
-98 DPRVEISLEEA
+98 DPRHEISLEEA
-109 RRIRPDVR
+109 RRIRPDIR
-117 VGETLRVDVTPANFA
+117 VGEIIRLDVTPANFA

-140 RQIILQRI
+140 RQIVLQRI

-153 EHLYRYFSEQE
+153 DYLYRYFSEQE

-225 IILSRTHKNMI
+225 LILSRSHKNLI

-269 AATQPNIDPVGAC
+269 AATQPNIDAVGAC
-282 IGQRGMRIQSLVH
+282 IGQRGMRIQNLVH

-302 DVIEWHPDPTVF
+302 DVIEWHPDPAIF

-383 PRVEDPELRERMGEA
+383 PRVADPELQERMGEA

-408 LARHKAQ
+408 LARHKSQ
-415 PNLTWTAEELRDA
+415 PGLPWSADELRDA

-440 ARREAERARRK
+440 ARREAERARRR
-451 AQKEA
+451 AQKA
-456 RVEAPPAAEALE
+456 IRVEAPEIPLEKPEPVPQETELAWAAEEAPVLE
-468 PAPVAAEELPEAVAE
+468 PAATVEL
-483 AAPSPEP
+483 APSIPETAP
-490 EPVAVQAASASEPE
+490 EPVALETVESPLSGETVLEARTEL
-504 PVVLPEPAPDAR
+504 PVPEPAR
-516 EATPE
+516 ESQMEPPIPE
-521 PAEALSVPEALPE
+521 PAQELSEA
-534 PFGVPEP
+534 PFPIFPEP
-541 EPGGVEVEVEAEA
+541 ERVTIQ
-554 VLGEDADEDEEEEER
+554 EDEEEEEAEEEEEEI
-569 RRRKKAGKAKERR
+569 RRRKKAGKGKERR
-582 RVRYEVDFED
+582 RVRYEIDYED

>member
-1 MRPCVVDKA
+1 
-10 GGSKPV
+10 
-16 PSRVVRENER
+16 
-26 MAKSELLLAVNQIA
+26 
-40 TERNLPREVVVE
+40 
-52 VLKGALA
+52 
-59 TVFRRMTETA
+59 
-69 STQAVEVEIDL
+69 VEIDL

-85 RIFTQKTVVEEVR
+85 RIFTPKVVVVEVR
-98 DPRVEISLEEA
+98 DSRVEISLEEA
-109 RRIRPDVR
+109 RRIRLDVR
-117 VGETLRVDVTPANFA
+117 MGETLRVDVTPANFA

-164 GEIVHGVV
+164 GEIVHGAV

-177 QGATVLL
+177 HGATVLL

-225 IILSRTHKNMI
+225 IILSRAHKNMI

-247 YNGLVEIKAIA
+247 HNGLVEIRAIA

-302 DVIEWHPDPTVF
+302 DVIEWHPDPAVF

-324 LTVHLFEEKRSE
+324 LTVHLFDEKRSE

-375 TEALEQWL
+375 AEALEQWL

-398 ARLIPAMQEA
+398 ARLIPAMREA

-415 PNLTWTAEELRDA
+415 PGLTWTADELRDA
-428 RTFLEAAYQAYM
+428 RAFLEAAYQAYV
-440 ARREAERARRK
+440 ARREAERARRR

-456 RVEAPPAAEALE
+456 RVEAPPAAEAPQPP
-468 PAPVAAEELPEAVAE
+468 PAAVEELPEAVPA
-483 AAPSPEP
+483 PEP
-490 EPVAVQAASASEPE
+490 EPVTVEAASALEPE
-504 PVVLPEPAPDAR
+504 PVTRSEPVPDAR
-516 EATPE
+516 ETIPE
-521 PAEALSVPEALPE
+521 PAEVLSVLETLPE
-534 PFGVPEP
+534 PVAVHEP
-541 EPGGVEVEVEAEA
+541 EPSEVEEGIEMEVALEE
-554 VLGEDADEDEEEEER
+554 LEEDEDEEER
-569 RRRKKAGKAKERR
+569 RRRKKAGRAKERR

-592 ETWLRRMRGG
+592 EAWLRRMRGG